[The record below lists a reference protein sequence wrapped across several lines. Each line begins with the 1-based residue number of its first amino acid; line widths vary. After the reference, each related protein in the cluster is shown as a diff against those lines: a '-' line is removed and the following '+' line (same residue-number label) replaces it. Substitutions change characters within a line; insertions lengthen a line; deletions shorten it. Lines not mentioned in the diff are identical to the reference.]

1 MIPPGADRRLAW
13 ILSAAVSVAV
23 VAAMLLFP
31 YASGYGLRSDPLWRL
46 LLMLWNASD
55 EWKHGMFVFPI
66 AAVLL
71 FMKRNELAKV
81 PIKGSSWG
89 LLLIVPSLFF
99 YWVGFVANVQYMGY
113 LAIQLMLGACV
124 IWFLGVRFFK
134 AIFFIWCFLFFA
146 YPFIFL
152 EDLVAFPLRLLM
164 SEASVWFLNLI
175 GFHSIRD
182 GTSIVSAADPDPV
195 AAIVYGQR
203 YRVDVADP
211 CSGIRSLFALT
222 MFSALVGI
230 LSFRAG
236 WKVMILFAAALPLA
250 VFGNFCRILM
260 LTFGTIVFG
269 SDLAVGTLEH
279 PTWFHLASGFVVYIA
294 ALTGIF
300 LFAWLLNGRLGI
312 RRRQVN

>member
-1 MIPPGADRRLAW
+1 MNPPGADRRLAW
-13 ILSAAVSVAV
+13 ILPAAVSVAV

-71 FMKRNELAKV
+71 FLKRTELAKI
-81 PIKGSSWG
+81 PIKGSNWG

-99 YWVGFVANVQYMGY
+99 YWVGFVTNVQYMGY
-113 LAIQLMLGACV
+113 LAIQLMLGGCV
-124 IWFLGVRFFK
+124 IWFSGVRFFK
-134 AIFFIWCFLFFA
+134 AVFFVWCFLFFA

-164 SEASVWFLNLI
+164 SEASVRFLNSI

-182 GTSIVSAADPDPV
+182 GTAIVSAADPV
-195 AAIVYGQR
+195 AGIVNGQR
-203 YRVDVADP
+203 YSVDVADP

-222 MFSALVGI
+222 MIS
-230 LSFRAG
+230 S
-236 WKVMILFAAALPLA
+236 
-250 VFGNFCRILM
+250 
-260 LTFGTIVFG
+260 
-269 SDLAVGTLEH
+269 
-279 PTWFHLASGFVVYIA
+279 
-294 ALTGIF
+294 
-300 LFAWLLNGRLGI
+300 
-312 RRRQVN
+312 